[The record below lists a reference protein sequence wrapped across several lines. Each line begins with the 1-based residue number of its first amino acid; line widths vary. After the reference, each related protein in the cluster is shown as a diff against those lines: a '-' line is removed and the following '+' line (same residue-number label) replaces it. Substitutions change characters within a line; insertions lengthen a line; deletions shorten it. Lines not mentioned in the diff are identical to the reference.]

1 MFSNSI
7 WIASVPRTGSM
18 WTTNIIREIYTVSN
32 FNVLPKHIIQYDKE
46 WVDYYNSN
54 AQLDENELNIYIFKI
69 HSKLTVL
76 PPRSK
81 IITNIRN
88 PYDICASHNEFMKC
102 DLVKSINV
110 AKDLINWKNYYKS
123 LSKDIFEVKFEQI
136 ENYTKDLINKLSTFC
151 NLKLSA
157 IQIENIIEKYNKSNV
172 QNIIKKNDEYIK
184 KQKNE
189 NKILDNKKIVKFK
202 DGNFRSFDLYTGFQS
217 GHISQRKAGQWRDMF
232 SKEEISTII
241 KQLDEIA
248 TELGYPSE
256 KE

>member
-1 MFSNSI
+1 MSI
-7 WIASVPRTGSM
+7 IKNRLIKNNKRLRKYFAK
-18 WTTNIIREIYTVSN
+18 I
-32 FNVLPKHIIQYDKE
+32 
-46 WVDYYNSN
+46 NSN
-54 AQLDENELNIYIFKI
+54 AYRIYHHDI
-69 HSKLTVL
+69 
-76 PPRSK
+76 PEY
-81 IITNIRN
+81 
-88 PYDICASHNEFMKC
+88 PY
-102 DLVKSINV
+102 
-110 AKDLINWKNYYKS
+110 
-123 LSKDIFEVKFEQI
+123 
-136 ENYTKDLINKLSTFC
+136 
-151 NLKLSA
+151 
-157 IQIENIIEKYNKSNV
+157 IIEKYNKSNV

-202 DGNFRSFDLYTGFQS
+202 NGNFRSFDLYTGFQS